1 MQRLAENIKRKNMKL
16 GKFLLSLLIITLTFS
31 IYSCS
36 KASTNCGASVDCNS
50 VTYASTI
57 KPLVASKCGL
67 SGCHGSSFSSYSGI
81 QSIANSGAL
90 YNTVVANE
98 SMPAG
103 NISMSCEERA
113 QIECWV
119 NAGAPNN

>member
-1 MQRLAENIKRKNMKL
+1 MKT
-16 GKFLLSLLIITLTFS
+16 GKILLSLLISTLLISF
-31 IYSCS
+31 YACS
-36 KASTNCGASVDCNS
+36 KSAVHCGASPDCTT
-50 VTYASTI
+50 VTYAGTI

-67 SGCHGSSFSSYSGI
+67 SGCHGSSFSTYAGI

-90 YNTVVANE
+90 YNVVVANE

-103 NISMSCEERA
+103 NVSMSCEERA